1 LDSLFLTKF
10 SLFILNQNNIEEP
23 KDEFELGKVIVFDKP
38 LKWTSFDIVNKVRY
52 LLRHYRGLKKI
63 KVGHAGTLDPLA
75 TGVLIVCTGKKTK
88 EILSYQEHTKEYV
101 ATIKLGAT
109 TPSYDLETEIIPQS
123 DASHITENDVV
134 NCLKTFLGEQLQY
147 PPVYSAKKIDGKPAF
162 LLAHKGR
169 GDEVKMRA
177 QQIEIFDLELL
188 EFDDMNKEFKV
199 RVGCS
204 KGTYIRS
211 LAHDFGQRIGTG
223 AYLAGLCRTK
233 IGEISLKNDVTIE
246 NFEKILSESQK

>member
-1 LDSLFLTKF
+1 LT
-10 SLFILNQNNIEEP
+10 QNITEEP

-88 EILSYQEHTKEYV
+88 EITSYQEHSKEYI
-101 ATIKLGAT
+101 ATVRLGAI
-109 TPSYDLETEIIPQS
+109 TPSYDLETEIIPQN

-134 NCLKTFLGEQLQY
+134 ECLKTFLGKQTQY

-162 LLAHKGR
+162 MLAHKGR
-169 GDEVKMRA
+169 GDEVKMRS
-177 QQIEIFDLELL
+177 QEIEITELELL
-188 EFDDMNKEFKV
+188 DFDDDTKEFKV

-223 AYLAGLCRTK
+223 AYLAGLRRTR
-233 IGEISLKNDVTIE
+233 IGEISLKNALTIE
-246 NFEKILSESQK
+246 NFEKFLAESQK

>member
-1 LDSLFLTKF
+1 M
-10 SLFILNQNNIEEP
+10 NQNNIEEP

-52 LLRHYRGLKKI
+52 LLRSYRGLKKI

-101 ATIKLGAT
+101 ATIRLGAV

-123 DASHITENDVV
+123 DASHITEKDVV
-134 NCLKTFLGEQLQY
+134 DCLKTFLGEQLQY

-188 EFDDMNKEFKV
+188 EFDDSKKEFKV

-223 AYLAGLCRTK
+223 AYLSGLCRTK
-233 IGEISLKNDVTIE
+233 IGEISLKNAVTIE
-246 NFEKILSESQK
+246 NFEKMLAESQK